1 VCFYDWEECRIVRKI
16 DVTPKNIY
24 WSENGEYVSISCESA
39 FYILKF
45 NKDAVTSFMTS
56 GSEPEED
63 GIEDSFTML
72 HEIAER
78 VRTAVWVGDCFIYT
92 NANSRLNYCV
102 GGEVVTISHLDRTMY
117 LLGYIPRDNRVYLID
132 KALNI
137 VSYMLHL
144 TIINYQTAV
153 LRQDFE
159 EAAKILPKIPN
170 EHRNRIAQFLD
181 AQGLK
186 EQALEV
192 SLDPDHKFELS
203 IQLGKLDIACD
214 IAKLSPTEQKWKQ
227 LADLALASV
236 KLDLAEQCLAN
247 AEDINGLLLLY
258 ASTGNAK
265 GMESLAK
272 LAVEKGKNNV
282 AFLCYFLLR
291 RVEDCLTLLCDTG
304 RIPEAAFLARTYLP
318 SQVSRIVK
326 LWRANLQQINERAA
340 ESLADPL
347 EYSNL
352 FPDLALALKA
362 EEYFKK
368 NQKPISSTS
377 YLETKE
383 DIDRDLIE
391 EIRQL
396 EGPATTDDQTLKEI
410 EKELSTED

>member
-1 VCFYDWEECRIVRKI
+1 
-16 DVTPKNIY
+16 
-24 WSENGEYVSISCESA
+24 
-39 FYILKF
+39 
-45 NKDAVTSFMTS
+45 
-56 GSEPEED
+56 
-63 GIEDSFTML
+63 
-72 HEIAER
+72 
-78 VRTAVWVGDCFIYT
+78 
-92 NANSRLNYCV
+92 
-102 GGEVVTISHLDRTMY
+102 
-117 LLGYIPRDNRVYLID
+117 
-132 KALNI
+132 LNI
-137 VSYMLHL
+137 VSYTLHL

-153 LRQDFE
+153 LRHDFE

-192 SLDPDHKFELS
+192 SLDPDHKFELA
-203 IQLGKLDIACD
+203 IQLGKLEVAHE

-236 KLDLAEQCLAN
+236 KLDLAEQCLAS

-258 ASTGNAK
+258 TSTGNSQ
-265 GMESLAK
+265 GVENLAK

-326 LWRANLQQINERAA
+326 LWRADLQQINERAA

-347 EYSNL
+347 EYANL

-362 EEYFKK
+362 EEIFKK
-368 NQKPISSTS
+368 NQKPVKSTS
-377 YLETKE
+377 YSEAKE
-383 DIDRDLIE
+383 EIDRDLIE

-396 EGPATTDDQTLKEI
+396 DAPSIDDQTLKDI